1 MKLKLYIL
9 KSVMGSLTLALVK
22 MMNLLK
28 GKVFDQ
34 NMGQD
39 SEKIELSGTSIDEIH
54 NHPSSRAKRW
64 TYEGSGW
71 TTFSILQHQVFIS

>member
-1 MKLKLYIL
+1 
-9 KSVMGSLTLALVK
+9 
-22 MMNLLK
+22 
-28 GKVFDQ
+28 
-34 NMGQD
+34 MGQD

-71 TTFSILQHQVFIS
+71 TTFSILQHQAFIS